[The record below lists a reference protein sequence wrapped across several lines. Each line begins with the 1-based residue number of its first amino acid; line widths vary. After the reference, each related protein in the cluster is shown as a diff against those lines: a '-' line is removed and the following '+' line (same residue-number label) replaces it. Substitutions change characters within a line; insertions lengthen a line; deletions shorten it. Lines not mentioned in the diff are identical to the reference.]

1 MRGVQRRR
9 LGEERYFLAVPVD
22 EDMTRRREDVGG
34 ATLWGKKSF
43 FEFRRREEERRA
55 LRRRP
60 VLSASMVKNWSVEE
74 NVGRS

>member
-1 MRGVQRRR
+1 MRGVQRGR
-9 LGEERYFLAVPVD
+9 LGEEWYFLVVPVD

-34 ATLWGKKSF
+34 ATLRERNVS
-43 FEFRRREEERRA
+43 FEFWRREGERRT

-60 VLSASMVKNWSVEE
+60 VLNASIVKNSSVEE